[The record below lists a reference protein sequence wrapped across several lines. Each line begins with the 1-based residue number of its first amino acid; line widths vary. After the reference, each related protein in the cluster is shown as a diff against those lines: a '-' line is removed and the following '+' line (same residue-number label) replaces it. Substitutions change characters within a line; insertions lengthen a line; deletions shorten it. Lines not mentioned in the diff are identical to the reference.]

1 MHSFTCVH
9 VYICRKESMCVHT
22 HVEAK
27 GQQQMSSFMALSVCR
42 QALSPNLELMNSTSH
57 GHVSASASPVLL
69 LLLNLF
75 PLPASFLIL
84 NTTRA
89 FCHGLLSAYVLGL
102 LLTPTACSGTLIQ
115 TLFTCIPGSYCMGYV
130 SKCPVT
136 PDRAPSTAQRTSS
149 TKV

>member
-1 MHSFTCVH
+1 MVCVIYMHSFTCVH

-42 QALSPNLELMNSTSH
+42 QALSLNLELTNSTSH

-69 LLLNLF
+69 LLLNLKHN
-75 PLPASFLIL
+75 S
-84 NTTRA
+84 
-89 FCHGLLSAYVLGL
+89 CLLSWLVSAHVLGL
-102 LLTPTACSGTLIQ
+102 LLTPTACPGTLIQ
-115 TLFTCIPGSYCMGYV
+115 TLFTCILGSYCMGYV

-136 PDRAPSTAQRTSS
+136 PDRAPSTALRISF
-149 TKV
+149 TKF

>member
-42 QALSPNLELMNSTSH
+42 QALSLNLELTNSTSH

-69 LLLNLF
+69 LLLNL
-75 PLPASFLIL
+75 PPPRLLL
-84 NTTRA
+84 NLKHNS
-89 FCHGLLSAYVLGL
+89 CLLSWLMSAYVLGL
-102 LLTPTACSGTLIQ
+102 LLTPTACPGTLIQ
-115 TLFTCIPGSYCMGYV
+115 TLSTCIPGSYCMVYV

-136 PDRAPSTAQRTSS
+136 PDRAPSTALRISF

>member
-1 MHSFTCVH
+1 MNEWCVLYICTVSRACMCIYAGRKACVH
-9 VYICRKESMCVHT
+9 M

-42 QALSPNLELMNSTSH
+42 QALSLNLELTNSTSH

-69 LLLNLF
+69 LLLNLKHN
-75 PLPASFLIL
+75 S
-84 NTTRA
+84 
-89 FCHGLLSAYVLGL
+89 CLLSWLVSAHVLGL
-102 LLTPTACSGTLIQ
+102 LLTPTACPGTLIQ
-115 TLFTCIPGSYCMGYV
+115 TLFTCILGSYCMGYV